1 MLRNVHQYKDG
12 MVWELVGVHEGAAAS
27 QVSVICG
34 MNLQLYVTVSAYNIG
49 EVVLIKCYLVD
60 KLPALVSDYV

>member
-12 MVWELVGVHEGAAAS
+12 MVWELGGVYESEAAS

-34 MNLQLYVTVSAYNIG
+34 MSCA
-49 EVVLIKCYLVD
+49 
-60 KLPALVSDYV
+60 